1 MVNDWTA
8 AKECLHD
15 FKEMVINEFHQNFKI
30 CLSASHKLFRN
41 TSGFINES
49 LYSGSSQSNTFF
61 CHFSI
66 IKHYYV
72 KFSSVLKINKEALPL
87 FTVHH

>member
-15 FKEMVINEFHQNFKI
+15 FKEMLINEFHQNFKI
-30 CLSASHKLFRN
+30 CLSASHKLSRN

-49 LYSGSSQSNTFF
+49 LYSVPHNWILFSVV
-61 CHFSI
+61 FSI

-72 KFSSVLKINKEALPL
+72 KFSSVLKINKEALPM